1 MRITNSMIRNNTSNN
16 MSTNKGYVDT
26 LNTQMSTQKKI
37 DRPSDDPVIAIRALR
52 LRSSLSEINQY
63 YEKNIPDA
71 ESWLE
76 VTETALKNMESILTD
91 VYRQCVNGATD
102 HLNESDR
109 NTILT
114 NLQKL
119 REQVYAEGNADYAG
133 RTVFTGYKTNKSLT
147 FGEDT
152 SDTSYNITQKLEFED
167 ITQKTYYSGLSS
179 VPTTDDLTAGNLP
192 AGNVEDHTY
201 SRVRLAYDNIDNIT
215 QLQYKD
221 ANGNLQDI
229 EGMEI
234 TYLDAD
240 GNTQTATVSYNVH
253 NYTDWQNAQNL
264 NVGDNEVIFVKE
276 TGELIIVDP
285 ADCPEK
291 IEMKISR
298 MNGKP
303 VAILLTHGHFDH
315 ILAAQAVK
323 EKYNIPIYACR
334 QEEEMLREPSI
345 NMTVHYGQGC
355 SIVPDVFLE
364 DLDVIRLAGFSVQ
377 MIHTPGHTKG
387 SCCYYLKDEGVLFSG
402 DTVFYGSV
410 GRTDFPGGSTAEIV
424 RSLHKLVDSLP
435 EETEVFPG
443 HDASTTIGYE
453 KRYNPFV

>member
-102 HLNESDR
+102 HLKESDR

-152 SDTSYNITQKLEFED
+152 SDTSYNITQKLKFED
-167 ITQKTYYSGLSS
+167 ITQKLS
-179 VPTTDDLTAGNLP
+179 
-192 AGNVEDHTY
+192 
-201 SRVRLAYDNIDNIT
+201 
-215 QLQYKD
+215 
-221 ANGNLQDI
+221 
-229 EGMEI
+229 
-234 TYLDAD
+234 
-240 GNTQTATVSYNVH
+240 
-253 NYTDWQNAQNL
+253 
-264 NVGDNEVIFVKE
+264 
-276 TGELIIVDP
+276 LI
-285 ADCPEK
+285 
-291 IEMKISR
+291 
-298 MNGKP
+298 
-303 VAILLTHGHFDH
+303 H
-315 ILAAQAVK
+315 I
-323 EKYNIPIYACR
+323 
-334 QEEEMLREPSI
+334 
-345 NMTVHYGQGC
+345 
-355 SIVPDVFLE
+355 
-364 DLDVIRLAGFSVQ
+364 
-377 MIHTPGHTKG
+377 
-387 SCCYYLKDEGVLFSG
+387 
-402 DTVFYGSV
+402 
-410 GRTDFPGGSTAEIV
+410 
-424 RSLHKLVDSLP
+424 
-435 EETEVFPG
+435 
-443 HDASTTIGYE
+443 
-453 KRYNPFV
+453 